1 MRITLVVVLSFLV
14 FSCGGGSSIPKIPS
28 GPSSDFIAPVIALT
42 GSASMTI
49 QLGTPYEEPG
59 ATATDNVDGPVDV
72 EIEGS
77 VADALGIYT
86 VTYTATDS
94 AANTR
99 SVTRTVTVV
108 EPVTTT
114 KPLNSAKWHHQ
125 TVIPNGWSWFNGEQQ
140 HYTDRIENT
149 YVSDGTL
156 KIVAQK
162 ELFTDQGV
170 TKQYTSARLNSKFA
184 FTYGRV
190 EVRAK
195 MPTGHGTWPAIWML
209 GKNITER
216 GAYWETQGYGTTS
229 WPDCGELDILEHWGR
244 NQNYVQSAIHTPSS
258 YGGTVNHGGQYI
270 STASS
275 NFHVYSMDWSA
286 QRMVFSV
293 NGTEHYTYEPAVK
306 NASTW
311 PFDADQYL
319 LLNVAI
325 ESGIDSNFVASAMEV
340 DYVRIYNPSG
350 QLVWSDEFNQGLK
363 SLAQG

>member
-1 MRITLVVVLSFLV
+1 MRITLVALFTFLL
-14 FSCGGGSSIPKIPS
+14 FACGGGGGIPN
-28 GPSSDFIAPVIALT
+28 GPSSDLVAPIIALS
-42 GSASMTI
+42 GSTSMTI
-49 QLGTPYEEPG
+49 ELGTPYEEPG

-72 EIEGS
+72 EIAGS
-77 VADALGIYT
+77 VDDALGVYT

-94 AANTR
+94 SFNTR
-99 SVTRTVTVV
+99 SVTRTVTVIA
-108 EPVTTT
+108 PITTI
-114 KPLNSAKWHHQ
+114 KPLDSNKWHHQ
-125 TVIPNGWSWFNGEQQ
+125 TVIPMPEIGGWFNNEQQ

-162 ELFTDQGV
+162 EQFTDQGV

-195 MPTGHGTWPAIWML
+195 MPVGSGTWPAIWML

-229 WPDCGELDILEHWGR
+229 WPACGEIDILEHWGR

-258 YGGTVNHGGQYI
+258 HGATVNHGGQYNA
-270 STASS
+270 TTSS

-286 QRMVFSV
+286 ERMVFAV
-293 NGTEHYTYEPAVK
+293 NGVEHYTYNPVVK
-306 NASTW
+306 NADTW
-311 PFDADQYL
+311 PFDADQFI

-325 ESGIDSNFVASAMEV
+325 ESGIDANFSASAMEV
-340 DYVRIYNPSG
+340 DYVRVYNTSG
-350 QLVWSDEFNQGLK
+350 ALVWSDEFD
-363 SLAQG
+363 